1 MIAFHN
7 ELECCSEVGNG
18 VVAVYLERV
27 FVGLD
32 QIRLMKPANDDLSS
46 LLLQFLSFS
55 FIFLLGQT
63 K

>member
-46 LLLQFLSFS
+46 LLLQFLSF
-55 FIFLLGQT
+55 
-63 K
+63 